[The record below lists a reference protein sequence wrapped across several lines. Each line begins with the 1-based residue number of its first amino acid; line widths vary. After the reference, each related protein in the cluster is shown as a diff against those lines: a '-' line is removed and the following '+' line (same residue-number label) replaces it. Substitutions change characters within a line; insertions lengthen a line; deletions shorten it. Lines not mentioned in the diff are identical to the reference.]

1 LRKDSGA
8 KIRIRHDWRAACQDI
23 PASGR
28 LAVERLE
35 VETLECTSSS
45 AHPKEIAMKTNKGF
59 TLIELM
65 ITVAVIGILLKVA
78 LPAYTD
84 YVKRGKLVEGTSVL
98 SDGRVKME
106 QYFQDNRTYG
116 PLSLALTAADGCP
129 STLPIPAATA
139 NFTYACS
146 YVPAPTYIAP
156 TNNYTITATGIG
168 SLLGFGYTI
177 NETNTKGSTTPWGNS
192 TTCWVN
198 KKGGAC

>member
-1 LRKDSGA
+1 M
-8 KIRIRHDWRAACQDI
+8 KI
-23 PASGR
+23 
-28 LAVERLE
+28 E
-35 VETLECTSSS
+35 
-45 AHPKEIAMKTNKGF
+45 KGF

-65 ITVAVIGILLKVA
+65 ITVAVIGILLKIA

-84 YVKRGKLVEGTSVL
+84 YVKRGKLVEGTSTL

-156 TNNYTITATGIG
+156 TNNYTITATCTG
-168 SLLGFGYTI
+168 SLSAIGALPAFSYTI
-177 NETNTKGSTTPWGNS
+177 NETNTKASTTPLGNS

-198 KKGGAC
+198 KKGGLC